1 MTKEEIKK
9 ALIIKEYRKK
19 VILFIELLLYFNL
32 YAFIFWLSVN
42 GAIEIYFNLFK

>member
-19 VILFIELLLYFNL
+19 TILFIELLLYFNF
-32 YAFIFWLSVN
+32 YAFIFWLVLN
-42 GAIEIYFNLFK
+42 GAIEIYFTLFK